1 MIKGVVFDFDGT
13 LADSSEGIFHTA
25 LYTVRALGDAKEYGE
40 SDLRKFVGPPLRDC
54 FRIAFDLDP
63 ALIDDALRIYRKEY
77 LERGYRMMS
86 LYPGMK
92 ELLLKLRSLGIRT
105 GVATFKGEELVHLC
119 LQNLGVDGLFDS
131 IHGSNEAENRTKGD
145 IIRLCISDFGIGSDE
160 VLMVGDTLNDL
171 KGAEDAGTPFLAVRY
186 GFGFSSCSD
195 AGDIPYADDTDGIY
209 GYVQSINGGEV

>member
-92 ELLLKLRSLGIRT
+92 ELLLKLRALGIRT

-119 LQNLGVDGLFDS
+119 LAIGAHTLLVAATVKQQAQQPVSKNT
-131 IHGSNEAENRTKGD
+131 GS
-145 IIRLCISDFGIGSDE
+145 
-160 VLMVGDTLNDL
+160 
-171 KGAEDAGTPFLAVRY
+171 
-186 GFGFSSCSD
+186 
-195 AGDIPYADDTDGIY
+195 
-209 GYVQSINGGEV
+209 Q